1 MAKCDSSGSEE
12 SGKLM
17 ALLLFPGDCS
27 GAITKMKDVV
37 CYLHLDYL
45 KASRKSRSESS
56 SSTCKQVTLE
66 AALCRTQPIY
76 IDISRLESDR

>member
-1 MAKCDSSGSEE
+1 MAKFNAIVPSEE
-12 SGKLM
+12 SGV

-27 GAITKMKDVV
+27 GAITKMKDVL
-37 CYLHLDYL
+37 CYLCLDYL

-66 AALCRTQPIY
+66 ARYVAHNRYTSIY
-76 IDISRLESDR
+76 RD

>member
-12 SGKLM
+12 LGKLM

-27 GAITKMKDVV
+27 GAITKVKDVV
-37 CYLHLDYL
+37 CYLCLDYL

-56 SSTCKQVTLE
+56 SKQVTLE

-76 IDISRLESDR
+76 IDIS